1 MNTKKDPISLKL
13 NPLFFGSQSNNNQIN
28 TPNSKK

>member
-1 MNTKKDPISLKL
+1 MNTKKDNSLKL
-13 NPLFFGSQSNNNQIN
+13 NPLFFGAQSNNNLIN